1 MYVKEFHQQEH
12 WSKSMSCVNT
22 EEVYQVSSVPV
33 MGIWCAYKLA
43 PIYPFFSSFNV
54 SEAKHGQN
62 SVKILSTERGKF
74 IQKRTIHRRINPK
87 DLLSSNLIEV
97 DVPYE
102 YRIKFQL
109 EDGTLQTVYTNADE
123 AGCLLRIMSAQENI
137 DKFRALALRGHWSA
151 AMTALMGDQIVEKSY
166 ISMIDKENLEA
177 LAKLAGKKQ
186 D

>member
-1 MYVKEFHQQEH
+1 ME
-12 WSKSMSCVNT
+12 

-33 MGIWCAYKLA
+33 SGIWCAYKLA
-43 PIYPFFSSFNV
+43 PLYPFFSSFNV

-74 IQKRTIHRRINPK
+74 IQKGTIYPRINLK
-87 DLLSSNLIEV
+87 DPASLHPIEV

-109 EDGTLQTVYTNADE
+109 EDGTVQTVYTNEDE
-123 AGCLLRIMSAQENI
+123 AGCLLLLMSSQENI
-137 DKFRALALRGHWSA
+137 DTFYDLAIRGHWQA

-177 LAKLAGKKQ
+177 LAKLAGTKQ

>member
-1 MYVKEFHQQEH
+1 M
-12 WSKSMSCVNT
+12 

-43 PIYPFFSSFNV
+43 PLYPFFSSFNV

-74 IQKRTIHRRINPK
+74 SQKGTVSRRINPK
-87 DLLSSNLIEV
+87 DLLNSHPIEV
-97 DVPYE
+97 DILYA

-109 EDGTLQTVYTNADE
+109 EDGTIQTVYTNDDD
-123 AGCLLRIMSAQENI
+123 AGCLLLLMSAQENI
-137 DKFRALALRGHWSA
+137 DKFHDLAIRGHWQA
-151 AMTALMGDQIVEKSY
+151 AMTVLRGELLVEKSY
-166 ISMIDKENLEA
+166 ISMADKENLEA
-177 LAKLAGKKQ
+177 LAKLADNKV

>member
-1 MYVKEFHQQEH
+1 M
-12 WSKSMSCVNT
+12 

-43 PIYPFFSSFNV
+43 PLYPFFSSFNV

-74 IQKRTIHRRINPK
+74 SQKGTIHRRINPN
-87 DLLSSNLIEV
+87 DL
-97 DVPYE
+97 
-102 YRIKFQL
+102 L

-123 AGCLLRIMSAQENI
+123 AGCLLRLMSSQENI
-137 DKFRALALRGHWSA
+137 DKFRALALKGHWAA
-151 AMTALMGDQIVEKSY
+151 AMTALMGEEVVEKSF
-166 ISMIDKENLEA
+166 ISLADKENLEA
-177 LAKLAGKKQ
+177 LSKLAGTKQ

>member
-1 MYVKEFHQQEH
+1 M
-12 WSKSMSCVNT
+12 

-33 MGIWCAYKLA
+33 MGIWCAYNLA
-43 PIYPFFSSFNV
+43 PLYPFFSSFNV

-74 IQKRTIHRRINPK
+74 SQKGTIHRRINPN
-87 DLLSSNLIEV
+87 DLLSSHPIEV

-123 AGCLLRIMSAQENI
+123 AGCLLRLMSSQENI
-137 DKFRALALRGHWSA
+137 DKFRKLALKGYWAA
-151 AMTALMGDQIVEKSY
+151 AMTALMGEEVVEKSF
-166 ISMIDKENLEA
+166 ISIADKENLEA
-177 LAKLAGKKQ
+177 LAKLAANKV

>member
-1 MYVKEFHQQEH
+1 M
-12 WSKSMSCVNT
+12 

-43 PIYPFFSSFNV
+43 PLYPFFSSFNV

-74 IQKRTIHRRINPK
+74 SQKGTIHRRINPN
-87 DLLSSNLIEV
+87 DLLNSHQIEV
-97 DVPYE
+97 DIPYE

-123 AGCLLRIMSAQENI
+123 AGCLLRLMSSQENI
-137 DKFRALALRGHWSA
+137 DKFRKLALKGYWAA
-151 AMTALMGDQIVEKSY
+151 AMTALMGEEVVEKSY
-166 ISMIDKENLEA
+166 ISMADKENLEA